1 MYVLNIRIEWVAK
14 CKATTGT
21 RLYRRLMTMRRAIV
35 SSLTS
40 PCSWDFASAS
50 HVRKV
55 HNADTEIYRVSWW
68 IDLR

>member
-21 RLYRRLMTMRRAIV
+21 RLYRHLMIIRRAILL
-35 SSLTS
+35 SLAL
-40 PCSWDFASAS
+40 PCFRDFDSAS
-50 HVRKV
+50 DVRKD
-55 HNADTEIYRVSWW
+55 HNVDAEIYRVSWW